1 LLVTRREP
9 AIFQCA
15 PRLAVKKSNLS
26 KPAAAATAMSSKV
39 ASAKPWSPAVGLA
52 GPHEAAPED
61 RAASG
66 ADNGV
71 VGPNERWSVDFMR
84 DSL

>member
-1 LLVTRREP
+1 
-9 AIFQCA
+9 
-15 PRLAVKKSNLS
+15 
-26 KPAAAATAMSSKV
+26 MSSKV

-84 DSL
+84 ASLQANGRCFRILNLVDDDLRECVGHLVDFSIF